1 MYRGGHGFARPE
13 NALKR
18 SEELVGVGQRR
29 AALQALHD
37 VVTSRRHRSWTPA
50 SEAVMKRYCE
60 LCIELR
66 TPRMVKDGLISYKN
80 STLNVRRPG
89 PPAASSRP
97 PRAAGPPGRA
107 WAPRRPSPGVPRGA
121 PGPLPARSR
130 GAQAIPGPR
139 RRRRRRRFFILRSS
153 AAGSPRLGAEPRE
166 PGGGGGG
173 GLCAVPP
180 VPGALPCPPP
190 PLPPG
195 SYRELEL
202 TKGMPDP

>member
-1 MYRGGHGFARPE
+1 MREGAPGGAAGMYRGGHGFARPE

-89 PPAASSRP
+89 PRAASSRP
-97 PRAAGPPGRA
+97 PRPAGPPGRGPS
-107 WAPRRPSPGVPRGA
+107 PRRPPPGAPRGA

-130 GAQAIPGPR
+130 GAQAIPGP
-139 RRRRRRRFFILRSS
+139 
-153 AAGSPRLGAEPRE
+153 
-166 PGGGGGG
+166 
-173 GLCAVPP
+173 
-180 VPGALPCPPP
+180 PPP
-190 PLPPG
+190 PPPPPWPTPRPG
-195 SYRELEL
+195 GAAAAAAPNFKFKFKLN
-202 TKGMPDP
+202 